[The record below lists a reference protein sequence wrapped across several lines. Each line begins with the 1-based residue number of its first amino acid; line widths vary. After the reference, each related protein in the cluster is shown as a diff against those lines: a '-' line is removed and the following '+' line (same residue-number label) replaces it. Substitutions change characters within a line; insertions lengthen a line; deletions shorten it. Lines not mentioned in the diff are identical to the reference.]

1 MKSQFNF
8 SNLLRTKFKLK
19 ILLLLLVEGVSAQI
33 AKERLDSIVEYEGN
47 SIDGW
52 IKTHRYLYRYDTEG
66 RVLQFDYN
74 FFFKDDSVW
83 RTTDQKLYTWDN
95 AGRVKEIKMT
105 RLVGIGPFEMINFKR
120 FTYEYNESNKLAK
133 EIMYDWNKAL
143 SVWEKRSIQNYLYEN
158 DQLITKTT
166 EFFDTSKNPKD
177 PDEKVEYTYNNNL
190 LVSEI
195 ESHFNVNYNAWV
207 YSSKVEY
214 EYDNNQRKIKEIIW
228 RNDFTVYTSPNE
240 MDEYVYDNNGV
251 LLETKETYNLHSEV
265 YVWSKTTKNDYNLLV
280 EKDKLL
286 LPFTNLKNPSE
297 FGYDF
302 QITSSTDYISR
313 LDSLGK
319 EENKY
324 DHYYS
329 TQIVNSTHQAEVNKA
344 NVYPNPCINNVVVSV
359 EENSNYAFS
368 LFDVQGKEVFNSNL
382 IGTSSIDL
390 SFLPQGIYFY
400 SISNSQGKQSGKLVK
415 E

>member
-1 MKSQFNF
+1 MQ
-8 SNLLRTKFKLK
+8 
-19 ILLLLLVEGVSAQI
+19 
-33 AKERLDSIVEYEGN
+33 
-47 SIDGW
+47 
-52 IKTHRYLYRYDTEG
+52 
-66 RVLQFDYN
+66 
-74 FFFKDDSVW
+74 
-83 RTTDQKLYTWDN
+83 
-95 AGRVKEIKMT
+95 
-105 RLVGIGPFEMINFKR
+105 
-120 FTYEYNESNKLAK
+120 
-133 EIMYDWNKAL
+133 
-143 SVWEKRSIQNYLYEN
+143 RSH
-158 DQLITKTT
+158 
-166 EFFDTSKNPKD
+166 
-177 PDEKVEYTYNNNL
+177 NNNL

-368 LFDVQGKEVFNSNL
+368 LFDLQGKEVFNSNL